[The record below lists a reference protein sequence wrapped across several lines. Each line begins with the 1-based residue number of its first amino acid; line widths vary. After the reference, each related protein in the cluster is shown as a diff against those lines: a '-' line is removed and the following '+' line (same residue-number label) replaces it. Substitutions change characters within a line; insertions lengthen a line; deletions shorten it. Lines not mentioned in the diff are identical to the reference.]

1 MNNIEK
7 KNVVEVYDQIAN
19 DFSETRFCIWNM
31 VKDFLQ
37 NKELI
42 HIGLE
47 IGCGNGKN
55 MVYGKKNNKY
65 IIGIDNC
72 DKLLDICKKKNLHVF
87 KGDCCN
93 LSFFSNSIDYAFSI
107 AVFHHLSTKKRRES
121 ALKEMV
127 RVLKPNKE
135 GLISLWSVENQKKRN
150 FIAGDNYIKW
160 ERRHDKKIFQ
170 RYYYIFNKSMVYEYI
185 KCVED
190 KIRILDIYNEMGNW
204 VILFK
209 KL

>member
-1 MNNIEK
+1 
-7 KNVVEVYDQIAN
+7 
-19 DFSETRFCIWNM
+19 
-31 VKDFLQ
+31 
-37 NKELI
+37 
-42 HIGLE
+42 
-47 IGCGNGKN
+47 
-55 MVYGKKNNKY
+55 
-65 IIGIDNC
+65 
-72 DKLLDICKKKNLHVF
+72 
-87 KGDCCN
+87 
-93 LSFFSNSIDYAFSI
+93 
-107 AVFHHLSTKKRRES
+107 
-121 ALKEMV
+121 MV

-160 ERRHDKKIFQ
+160 ERRYDKKIFQ